1 MKLTSGEF
9 LRSRVSP
16 AILLAGLVLFFSI
29 FKRFDIDR
37 LVPACPIK
45 SVIGVDCPACGSSRC
60 VSALAKGDFVEAVDQ
75 NALLVLVFAV
85 VAFGLF
91 MWVAKGDKFLKRV
104 DFQQTL
110 ATLGVVTLVF
120 WVIRILPLEIG
131 NWLSSGTYHQ

>member
-1 MKLTSGEF
+1 MKLKGGAL

-16 AILLAGLVLFFSI
+16 AILLAGLVLFFSML
-29 FKRFDIDR
+29 KRFDIDR

-60 VSALAKGDFVEAVDQ
+60 VSALTKGDFVEAVDQ
-75 NALLVLVFAV
+75 NALLVLTLAV
-85 VAFGLF
+85 VTFGLV
-91 MWVAKGDKFLKRV
+91 MWVAKGEKFLKRV

-110 ATLGVVTLVF
+110 ATLSIFTFVF

>member
-1 MKLTSGEF
+1 MKLTGGKF

-16 AILLAGLVLFFSI
+16 AILLAGLVLFFSM

-60 VSALAKGDFVEAVDQ
+60 VLAIAKGDFVEAVDQ
-75 NALLVLVFAV
+75 NSLLVLTLAV
-85 VAFGLF
+85 VTFGLV
-91 MWVAKGDKFLKRV
+91 MWVAKGEKFLKRV

-110 ATLGVVTLVF
+110 ATLSVFTLVF

>member
-1 MKLTSGEF
+1 MKLKGGAL

-60 VSALAKGDFVEAVDQ
+60 VSALTKGDFVEAVDQ
-75 NALLVLVFAV
+75 NALLVLTLAV
-85 VAFGLF
+85 VTFVLV
-91 MWVAKGDKFLKRV
+91 MWVAKGEKFLKRV

-110 ATLGVVTLVF
+110 ATLSIFTFVF

>member
-1 MKLTSGEF
+1 M
-9 LRSRVSP
+9 
-16 AILLAGLVLFFSI
+16 FFSI

-75 NALLVLVFAV
+75 NALLVLTLAV
-85 VAFGLF
+85 VTFGLV
-91 MWVAKGDKFLKRV
+91 MWVAKGEKFLKRV
-104 DFQQTL
+104 DFQQAL
-110 ATLGVVTLVF
+110 ATLSVFTFVF